1 MYVYNDF
8 DSRTRWKSY
17 VSGWSGVGA
26 CSSHPS
32 SYEAEAGRSLS
43 SKLSW
48 SVPSATTALSLSLP
62 FKEKKSNW
70 DVSYSSGFMTLV
82 ALQDAVDNN

>member
-1 MYVYNDF
+1 M
-8 DSRTRWKSY
+8 
-17 VSGWSGVGA
+17 GWSGVVA

-32 SYEAEAGRSLS
+32 SYDAEAGRSLS

-48 SVPSATTALSLSLP
+48 SVPSATTALSLSP
-62 FKEKKSNW
+62 FKRKKSNW
-70 DVSYSSGFMTLV
+70 DISYSSGFMTLV